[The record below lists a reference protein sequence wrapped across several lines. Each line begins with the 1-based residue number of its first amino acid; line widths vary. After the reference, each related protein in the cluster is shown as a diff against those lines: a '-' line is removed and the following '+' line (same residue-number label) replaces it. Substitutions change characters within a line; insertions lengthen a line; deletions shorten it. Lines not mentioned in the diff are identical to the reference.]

1 MEDYEQRI
9 YRPVLTVIDSRG
21 EPRSID
27 LQAFGKS
34 EIRIGR
40 KEDDLFIEVE
50 DTGGGMEPGLAEEI
64 LEKMK
69 NGTIESLKSGEHVG
83 ITNACLRLNMLT
95 KKRTEYHLESEEGIG
110 TYLSIRI
117 PVDLLSVE
125 DVYEQTEGSSGR

>member
-40 KEDDLFIEVE
+40 KEDQNDIVIPEAFVSSRHGRIYLTGTHLYYRDEHSSNGSYVTTSSRTSFLKNSDSCVE
-50 DTGGGMEPGLAEEI
+50 LSA
-64 LEKMK
+64 
-69 NGTIESLKSGEHVG
+69 
-83 ITNACLRLNMLT
+83 NAA
-95 KKRTEYHLESEEGIG
+95 
-110 TYLSIRI
+110 IRI
-117 PVDLLSVE
+117 GSRTNPNQRVLIWFA
-125 DVYEQTEGSSGR
+125 YMGEG